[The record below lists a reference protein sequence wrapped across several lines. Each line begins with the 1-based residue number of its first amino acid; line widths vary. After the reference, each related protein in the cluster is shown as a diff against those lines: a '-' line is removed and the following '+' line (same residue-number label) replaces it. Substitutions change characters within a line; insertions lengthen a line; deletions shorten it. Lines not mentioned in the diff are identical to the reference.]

1 MPYIGNKPTNVPL
14 SSADLPDNIV
24 TSAKIADDAVD
35 SDQLASGA
43 VDDAHLATGIASSK
57 LSGALPA
64 LDASSLTSIPAGNI
78 TGTLPA
84 LNASS
89 LTNLDARDLENAL
102 PAISGASLTNLPDQ
116 SATDVKFSACLS
128 TSHDNVT
135 GDGTGW
141 WTNTSGVSWSTPII
155 NTGSGFS
162 GGLFTVPAGGAGTY
176 LFSFHSWIG
185 GILSTHTEAYG
196 YFETSNRNYEAYHG
210 SPYASYVVA
219 NTSQSFNWQTIADM
233 DVGDTCKVKMGI
245 YNGTKVCDMRG
256 NGGFNYTS
264 TVFQGVLLA

>member
-64 LDASSLTSIPAGNI
+64 LDASSLTSIPAANI

-84 LNASS
+84 ISGAS

-102 PAISGASLTNLPDQ
+102 PAISGASLTSLPSTAEVYGGAFYNVSINTPGAYTITGVGFQPDVLWVSQIANRAGPGVSYGFADSTEEGCFCQYNSVGTADTWDDQ
-116 SATDVKFSACLS
+116 QPHLFKLYSSSGNSAQATL
-128 TSHDNVT
+128 TSMNADGFTYTITET
-135 GDGTGW
+135 GTYTTADGTMM
-141 WTNTSGVSWSTPII
+141 
-155 NTGSGFS
+155 F
-162 GGLFTVPAGGAGTY
+162 
-176 LFSFHSWIG
+176 
-185 GILSTHTEAYG
+185 
-196 YFETSNRNYEAYHG
+196 
-210 SPYASYVVA
+210 
-219 NTSQSFNWQTIADM
+219 IAW
-233 DVGDTCKVKMGI
+233 KV
-245 YNGTKVCDMRG
+245 
-256 NGGFNYTS
+256 
-264 TVFQGVLLA
+264 

>member
-1 MPYIGNKPTNVPL
+1 MPQIDFDGAN
-14 SSADLPDNIV
+14 SAVKTDKIQGQSGTTVTV
-24 TSAKIADDAVD
+24 TSGHN
-35 SDQLASGA
+35 LAGSGSGLTA
-43 VDDAHLATGIASSK
+43 LNATE
-57 LSGALPA
+57 
-64 LDASSLTSIPAGNI
+64 LTSGTLPMARLS
-78 TGTLPA
+78 GTLPA
-84 LNASS
+84 LNGSA
-89 LTNLDARDLENAL
+89 
-102 PAISGASLTNLPDQ
+102 LTNLPAQ
-116 SATDVKFSACLS
+116 TADVKFSACLS

-162 GGLFTVPAGGAGTY
+162 GGLFTVPVGGAGTY

-196 YFETSNRNYEAYHG
+196 CFETSNRIYEAYHG

>member
-1 MPYIGNKPTNVPL
+1 MPITLNGDGTIQGMVVGGLPDGTIQA
-14 SSADLPDNIV
+14 ADLANNSVSTASIQ
-24 TSAKIADDAVD
+24 DDAIVRTK
-35 SDQLASGA
+35 LTASERM
-43 VDDAHLATGIASSK
+43 
-57 LSGALPA
+57 P
-64 LDASSLTSIPAGNI
+64 
-78 TGTLPA
+78 
-84 LNASS
+84 
-89 LTNLDARDLENAL
+89 
-102 PAISGASLTNLPDQ
+102 
-116 SATDVKFSACLS
+116 DVKFSACLS

-141 WTNTSGVSWSTPII
+141 GTNTSGVSWSTPII

-176 LFSFHSWIG
+176 LFSFHIWIG

-210 SPYASYVVA
+210 NPYASYVVS
-219 NTSQSFNWQTIADM
+219 NSSQSFNWQTIADM
-233 DVGDTCKVKMGI
+233 DVGDTCKCKMGI
-245 YNGTKVCDMRG
+245 YNGTKVCDMKG